1 MDRIKTILAP
11 TDFSELSLIGLR
23 HALEL
28 TQSQGAKVIVYNVA
42 DYREVIPIQE
52 RSTFHFKHVKEFL
65 NNRRN
70 RIDKFLRKAFSELIS
85 QVDLRLEADIGIA
98 HERIVEKAEKEGVDM
113 IVISTHGRTGLA
125 HMLIGSVTEQVVR
138 HATCPVFSV
147 RPQKETRLAEARAL

>member
-1 MDRIKTILAP
+1 MDRKKTILAP
-11 TDFSELSLIGLR
+11 TDSSELSLIGLR

-28 TQSQGAKVIVYNVA
+28 AQSQGAKVIVYNVA
-42 DYREVIPIQE
+42 DYREAFPYQ
-52 RSTFHFKHVKEFL
+52 RSTFHFNHVKEFL

-70 RIDKFLRKAFSELIS
+70 RIDKFLRRAFSELIS

-98 HERIVEKAEKEGVDM
+98 HEKIVEKAEKEGVDM
-113 IVISTHGRTGLA
+113 IVMSTHGRTGLA

>member
-1 MDRIKTILAP
+1 MIKTILAP

-28 TQSQGAKVIVYNVA
+28 AQSQGAKVIVYNVA
-42 DYREVIPIQE
+42 DYREVIPYQ
-52 RSTFHFKHVKEFL
+52 RSTFHFNHVKEFL

-113 IVISTHGRTGLA
+113 IVMSTHGRTGLA

-138 HATCPVFSV
+138 RATCPVFSV